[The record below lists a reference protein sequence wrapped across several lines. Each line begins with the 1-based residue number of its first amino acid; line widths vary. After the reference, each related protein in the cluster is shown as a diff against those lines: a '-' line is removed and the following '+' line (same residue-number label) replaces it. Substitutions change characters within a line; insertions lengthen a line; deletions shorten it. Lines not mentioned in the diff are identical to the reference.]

1 MVRARRR
8 SRCIARVRGR
18 DRGRVM
24 AAPWGTLRRCKECK
38 EWREWREWRGR
49 IPVHRVREEAMDPI
63 IRSIKVTTRGER
75 EDPNLR
81 SDRISDGSG
90 SGLCHL
96 DPI

>member
-1 MVRARRR
+1 
-8 SRCIARVRGR
+8 
-18 DRGRVM
+18 
-24 AAPWGTLRRCKECK
+24 
-38 EWREWREWRGR
+38 
-49 IPVHRVREEAMDPI
+49 VHRVREEAMDPI